1 MPKILLV
8 KTSSMGDV
16 IHNLP
21 VVSDILAHFPEAEID
36 WVVEESFAGI
46 PALHPGVKKIIPV
59 AVRRWRKNLFSRTV
73 HAEISAFVTHL
84 RSKTYD
90 VVLDTQGLIKSAVI
104 ARLAQ
109 GARCGF
115 DRKSAREPL
124 ASLFYDKTLRVE
136 KNQHAVVR
144 NRLLAGRAFGY
155 SPDDPVNYG
164 IATDSLPLCKRGIE
178 GDLSSVEIPPSPP
191 FCELGIKPPIPAK
204 PDSKGEISP
213 VQFDPLLAWLPTTP
227 FVVLLHATSR
237 DDKLW
242 PEADWIALGAY
253 LAGKGIACVLPWGS
267 ATEQKRSQRLAERMP
282 NAVVPPAL
290 TLAQAAILLSHSIAT
305 VGVDTGLVHLAAA
318 LNVPS
323 IAIYCASNPG
333 LTGLHVSSGQAIN
346 LGRAGA
352 PPDTASVIDALNGMV
367 KLSTSTQ
374 MPPFTPTLSPEE
386 RGSKREGHLF

>member
-8 KTSSMGDV
+8 KTSSMGDI

-21 VVSDILAHFPEAEID
+21 VVSDIRAHFPEAEID

-46 PALHPGVKKIIPV
+46 PALHPGVGEIIPV

-73 HAEISAFVTHL
+73 HAEISAFVTRL

-90 VVLDTQGLIKSAVI
+90 VVLDTQGLVKSAVI

-109 GARCGF
+109 GGRCGF
-115 DRKSAREPL
+115 DRQSAREPL
-124 ASLFYDKTLRVE
+124 AALFYDKTLRIE
-136 KNQHAVVR
+136 KNRHAVVR
-144 NRLLAGRAFGY
+144 NRLLAGRTFGY
-155 SPDDPVNYG
+155 SPDGPVNYG
-164 IATDSLPLCKRGIE
+164 IA
-178 GDLSSVEIPPSPP
+178 
-191 FCELGIKPPIPAK
+191 A
-204 PDSKGEISP
+204 
-213 VQFDPLLAWLPTTP
+213 PLLALPWLPVTP

-267 ATEQKRSQRLAERMP
+267 AAEHRRSQRLAEKISLGI
-282 NAVVPPAL
+282 VPPAL
-290 TLAQAAILLSHSIAT
+290 TLGQAATLISHSIAA

-318 LNVPS
+318 LTVPT
-323 IAIYCASNPG
+323 IAIYCASDPG

-346 LGRAGA
+346 LGGAGT
-352 PPDTASVIDALNGMV
+352 PPDTASVIDALNGIAA
-367 KLSTSTQ
+367 L
-374 MPPFTPTLSPEE
+374 
-386 RGSKREGHLF
+386 

>member
-21 VVSDILAHFPEAEID
+21 VVSDIRAHFPEAEID

-46 PALHPGVKKIIPV
+46 PALHPGVGKIIPV

-73 HAEISAFVTHL
+73 HAEISAFITRL
-84 RSKTYD
+84 RGKTYD
-90 VVLDTQGLIKSAVI
+90 VVLDTQGLIKSGI
-104 ARLAQ
+104 ITRLAQ

-115 DRKSAREPL
+115 DRQSAREPL
-124 ASLFYDKTLRVE
+124 AALFYDKTLRIE
-136 KNQHAVVR
+136 KNQHAVAR
-144 NRLLAGRAFGY
+144 NRLLAGRTLGY

-178 GDLSSVEIPPSPP
+178 GDSSTVEIPPSPP
-191 FCELGIKPPIPAK
+191 FAKGGISLPT
-204 PDSKGEISP
+204 
-213 VQFDPLLAWLPTTP
+213 WLPTAP

-267 ATEQKRSQRLAERMP
+267 AAEQQRSQRLAEKIP
-282 NAVVPPAL
+282 LAIVPPAL
-290 TLAQAAILLSHSIAT
+290 TLAQAATLLSHSIAT

-318 LNVPS
+318 LNVS
-323 IAIYCASNPG
+323 AIAIYCASDPG
-333 LTGLHVSSGQAIN
+333 LTGLYTNGSAIN
-346 LGRAGA
+346 LGGAGA
-352 PPDTASVIDALNGMV
+352 PPGTASVIDALNSIAA
-367 KLSTSTQ
+367 L
-374 MPPFTPTLSPEE
+374 
-386 RGSKREGHLF
+386 

>member
-21 VVSDILAHFPEAEID
+21 VVSDIRAHFPEAEID

-46 PALHPGVKKIIPV
+46 PALHPGVGEIIPV

-73 HAEISAFVTHL
+73 HAEISTFVTHL
-84 RSKTYD
+84 RSKVYD

-104 ARLAQ
+104 TRLAQ

-115 DRKSAREPL
+115 DRQSAREPL
-124 ASLFYDKTLRVE
+124 AALFYDKTLRVE

-144 NRLLAGRAFGY
+144 NRLLAGSAFGY
-155 SPDDPVNYG
+155 SPDEPVNYG
-164 IATDSLPLCKRGIE
+164 IAAPSLALP
-178 GDLSSVEIPPSPP
+178 
-191 FCELGIKPPIPAK
+191 
-204 PDSKGEISP
+204 
-213 VQFDPLLAWLPTTP
+213 WLPATP

-242 PEADWIALGAY
+242 PEADWIALGAS

-267 ATEQKRSQRLAERMP
+267 AAEQQRSQRLAGEIP
-282 NAVVPPAL
+282 LSVAPPAL
-290 TLAQAAILLSHSIAT
+290 TLGQAATLLSHSIAA

-318 LNVPS
+318 LNVPT
-323 IAIYCASNPG
+323 IAIYCASDPG
-333 LTGLHVSSGQAIN
+333 LTGLYTSGQAIN
-346 LGRAGA
+346 LGRSGM
-352 PPDTASVIDALNGMV
+352 PPDAASVIDALNGIAA
-367 KLSTSTQ
+367 L
-374 MPPFTPTLSPEE
+374 
-386 RGSKREGHLF
+386 

>member
-21 VVSDILAHFPEAEID
+21 VVSDIRAHFPEAEID

-46 PALHPGVKKIIPV
+46 PALHPGVGKIIPV

-73 HAEISAFVTHL
+73 HADISAFVTHL
-84 RSKTYD
+84 RGKTYD

-104 ARLAQ
+104 TRLAQ

-115 DRKSAREPL
+115 DRQSAREPL
-124 ASLFYDKTLRVE
+124 AALFYDKTLKVE
-136 KNQHAVVR
+136 KNQHAVAR

-164 IATDSLPLCKRGIE
+164 IAAPLFALP
-178 GDLSSVEIPPSPP
+178 
-191 FCELGIKPPIPAK
+191 
-204 PDSKGEISP
+204 
-213 VQFDPLLAWLPTTP
+213 WLPTTP

-253 LAGKGIACVLPWGS
+253 LAGKGIACVLPWGN
-267 ATEQKRSQRLAERMP
+267 ADEQQRSQRLAEEISLG
-282 NAVVPPAL
+282 VVPPAL
-290 TLAQAAILLSHSIAT
+290 TLGQAATLLSLSVAA

-318 LNVPS
+318 LSVPT
-323 IAIYCASNPG
+323 IAIYCASDPS
-333 LTGLHVSSGQAIN
+333 LTGLYTNGQAVN
-346 LGRAGA
+346 LGGAGT
-352 PPDTASVIDALNGMV
+352 PPDTASVIDALKEIV
-367 KLSTSTQ
+367 AL
-374 MPPFTPTLSPEE
+374 
-386 RGSKREGHLF
+386 

>member
-21 VVSDILAHFPEAEID
+21 VVSDIRAHFPEAEID
-36 WVVEESFAGI
+36 WVVETSFAGI
-46 PALHPGVKKIIPV
+46 PALHPGVGEIIPV
-59 AVRRWRKNLFSRTV
+59 AVRHWRRDLFSGTV
-73 HAEISAFVTHL
+73 HAQISAFLTHL

-104 ARLAQ
+104 TRLAQ

-115 DRKSAREPL
+115 DRQSAREPL
-124 ASLFYDKTLRVE
+124 AALFYDKTLKVE
-136 KNQHAVVR
+136 KNQYAVVR
-144 NRLLAGRAFGY
+144 NRLLAGRTLGY

-164 IATDSLPLCKRGIE
+164 IAAPSLALP
-178 GDLSSVEIPPSPP
+178 
-191 FCELGIKPPIPAK
+191 
-204 PDSKGEISP
+204 
-213 VQFDPLLAWLPTTP
+213 WLPAAP
-227 FVVLLHATSR
+227 FAVLLHATSR

-253 LAGKGIACVLPWGS
+253 LADKGIACILPWGS
-267 ATEQKRSQRLAERMP
+267 AAERQRSQRLGEKITLS
-282 NAVVPPAL
+282 VVPPAL
-290 TLAQAAILLSHSIAT
+290 TLAQAATLLSHSVVT

-318 LNVPS
+318 LNVPT
-323 IAIYCASNPG
+323 IAIYCASDPG
-333 LTGLHVSSGQAIN
+333 LTGLYVSSGLAIN
-346 LGRAGA
+346 LGEAGA

-374 MPPFTPTLSPEE
+374 VPSLTPTLSPEG
-386 RGSKREGHLF
+386 RGSKREGRLF

>member
-46 PALHPGVKKIIPV
+46 PALHPGVGEIIPV
-59 AVRRWRKNLFSRTV
+59 AVRRWRRNLFSRTV
-73 HAEISAFVTHL
+73 LAEISAFVTRL

-124 ASLFYDKTLRVE
+124 AALFYDKTLRVE
-136 KNQHAVVR
+136 KNQPAVVR
-144 NRLLAGRAFGY
+144 NRLLAGRTLGY

-164 IATDSLPLCKRGIE
+164 IAAPPLALP
-178 GDLSSVEIPPSPP
+178 
-191 FCELGIKPPIPAK
+191 
-204 PDSKGEISP
+204 
-213 VQFDPLLAWLPTTP
+213 WLPTTS

-242 PEADWIALGAY
+242 PETDWIALGTY

-267 ATEQKRSQRLAERMP
+267 AAEQLRSQRLAEKIP
-282 NAVVPPAL
+282 LSVVPPAL
-290 TLAQAAILLSHSIAT
+290 TLGQAASLISHSIAT

-318 LNVPS
+318 LTVPA
-323 IAIYCASNPG
+323 IAIYCASDPG

-346 LGRAGA
+346 LGGAGT
-352 PPDTASVIDALNGMV
+352 PPDTASVIEALN
-367 KLSTSTQ
+367 KIAAL
-374 MPPFTPTLSPEE
+374 
-386 RGSKREGHLF
+386 

>member
-46 PALHPGVKKIIPV
+46 PALHPGVGEIIPV
-59 AVRRWRKNLFSRTV
+59 AVRRWRKNLFSRAV
-73 HAEISAFVTHL
+73 LAEISDFVTHL

-90 VVLDTQGLIKSAVI
+90 VVLDTQGLIKSGI
-104 ARLAQ
+104 ITRLAQ

-115 DRKSAREPL
+115 DRHSAREPL
-124 ASLFYDKTLRVE
+124 AALFYDKTLRVA

-144 NRLLAGRAFGY
+144 NRLLAGRALGY

-164 IATDSLPLCKRGIE
+164 IAAPSLVDSQIE
-178 GDLSSVEIPPSPP
+178 SDGCRSGLACDQRNKSRAS
-191 FCELGIKPPIPAK
+191 
-204 PDSKGEISP
+204 
-213 VQFDPLLAWLPTTP
+213 PLLPNLTNLIDGLPATP

-242 PEADWIALGAY
+242 PEADWVALAAH

-267 ATEQKRSQRLAERMP
+267 GAEQQRSHRLAERIP
-282 NAVVPPAL
+282 NAVIPPAL
-290 TLAQAAILLSHSIAT
+290 TLGQAAALLSQAVAVI
-305 VGVDTGLVHLAAA
+305 GVDTGLVHLAAA
-318 LNVPS
+318 LNVPA
-323 IAIYCASNPG
+323 IAIYCASDPG
-333 LTGLHVSSGQAIN
+333 LTGLYTSGQAVN
-346 LGRAGA
+346 LGRLGM

-367 KLSTSTQ
+367 ELSISTQ
-374 MPPFTPTLSPEE
+374 APPLSPTLSPEG
-386 RGSKREGHLF
+386 RGGKREGRLF

>member
-21 VVSDILAHFPEAEID
+21 VVSDIRAHFPEAEID

-46 PALHPGVKKIIPV
+46 PALHPGVGKIIPV
-59 AVRRWRKNLFSRTV
+59 AVRRWRKHLLSRAV
-73 HAEISAFVTHL
+73 HTEISAFVKHL

-90 VVLDTQGLIKSAVI
+90 VVLDTQGLIKSAI
-104 ARLAQ
+104 ITRLAQ

-124 ASLFYDKTLRVE
+124 AALFYDKTLRIE
-136 KNQHAVVR
+136 KIQHAVVR
-144 NRLLAGRAFGY
+144 NRLLAGRTLGY

-164 IATDSLPLCKRGIE
+164 IVAPSLALP
-178 GDLSSVEIPPSPP
+178 
-191 FCELGIKPPIPAK
+191 
-204 PDSKGEISP
+204 
-213 VQFDPLLAWLPTTP
+213 WLPATP

-267 ATEQKRSQRLAERMP
+267 TAEQQRSQWLADKISLS
-282 NAVVPPAL
+282 VVPPAL
-290 TLAQAAILLSHSIAT
+290 TLGQAATLLSLSIAT

-318 LNVPS
+318 LNVPA
-323 IAIYCASNPG
+323 IAIYCASDPG

-346 LGRAGA
+346 LGGAGA
-352 PPDTASVIDALNGMV
+352 PPDAASVIDALNRIAA
-367 KLSTSTQ
+367 LSITTQ
-374 MPPFTPTLSPEE
+374 APPLTPTLSPEG
-386 RGSKREGHLF
+386 RGSKREGRLL